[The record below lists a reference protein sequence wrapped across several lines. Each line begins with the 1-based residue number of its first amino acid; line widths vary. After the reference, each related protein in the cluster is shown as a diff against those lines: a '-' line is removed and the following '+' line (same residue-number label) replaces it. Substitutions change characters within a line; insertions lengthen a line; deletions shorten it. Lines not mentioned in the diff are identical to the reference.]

1 MENVMESLKNILR
14 GAVATS
20 AVLCLVSLGA
30 SAQSSTTGNSDQQS
44 TTTST
49 KHAKK
54 SSKSSS
60 SSDMGSAT
68 SASSNGSS
76 QLSAADKKFVM
87 EAAQGGEAEV
97 ELGQLATQNAQ
108 SDDVKKF
115 GQRMVD
121 DHTKA
126 NDQLKQL
133 AQQKGVS
140 VPSEPAAKDKALK
153 DKLSNL
159 KGDQFD
165 KMYMSHMVMDH
176 KKDVAEFK
184 KESTSAKDNDVK
196 NWASQTLPT
205 LQDHLKEA
213 QQIASTEKGASA
225 TSGKSKAKKS
235 TTSASMTPKK

>member
-1 MENVMESLKNILR
+1 MESLKNILR

-20 AVLCLVSLGA
+20 AVLCLVSLGV
-30 SAQSSTTGNSDQQS
+30 SAQSQSSTTGSADQQS
-44 TTTST
+44 TTTT

-60 SSDMGSAT
+60 SSDMSGAT

-121 DHTKA
+121 DHSKA

-133 AQQKGVS
+133 AQQKGVA

-184 KESTSAKDNDVK
+184 KESTSAKDNDLK

-235 TTSASMTPKK
+235 SDTASMTPKQ